1 MKKQSGPKTS
11 KIVDNGDIF
20 GAMQKE
26 TDSYVFV
33 IINNGHSS
41 KFIRI
46 STGTDKQNVEIEYK
60 EEKNIRS

>member
-26 TDSYVFV
+26 TDSSVFV

-41 KFIRI
+41 MLIRI
-46 STGTDKQNVEIEYK
+46 NTSTEKLNVEIEFN
-60 EEKNIRS
+60 EEKNA